1 MTNKRKYRLLPFVVL
16 CGLFFS
22 CTQEQQPCLTPKT
35 AILKIKSVKKAAD
48 GKVLDT
54 AFNAAVFFPMSPL
67 VSTGTFFA
75 KSSGF
80 TLSLSPLSDT
90 CRWRFA
96 PDTAAGVVFDT
107 LTFVYDRQLTFVSN
121 ACGYSHFFNLDTVFS
136 THHTVDSASVLNP
149 SVTNNVNTN
158 HVQVFIRPRP

>member
-1 MTNKRKYRLLPFVVL
+1 MTNKGKYRLLPVVIL
-16 CGLFFS
+16 YGVFFA
-22 CTQEQQPCLTPKT
+22 CTQERQPCLNPKT
-35 AILKIKSVKKAAD
+35 AILKMKSVKMASD

-67 VSTGTFFA
+67 VSTGTYFA
-75 KSSGF
+75 KASGF

-96 PDTAAGVVFDT
+96 PDTAAGVLFDT
-107 LTFVYDRQLTFVSN
+107 LTFVYQRQLTFVSN

-136 THHTVDSASVLNP
+136 TNHTVDSASILNR

>member
-1 MTNKRKYRLLPFVVL
+1 MTNRIRYSLLLNVVFW
-16 CGLFFS
+16 GLSFS
-22 CTQEQQPCLTPKT
+22 CTQERQPCLTPKT
-35 AILKIKSVKKAAD
+35 AILKMKSVKRSSD

-67 VSTGTFFA
+67 VSTGTYFA
-75 KSSGF
+75 KASGF

-96 PDTAAGVVFDT
+96 PDTAAGIVFDT
-107 LTFVYDRQLTFVSN
+107 LTFVYERQLTFVSN
-121 ACGYSHFFNLDTVFS
+121 ACGYSHFFDLDTVFS
-136 THHTVDSASVLNP
+136 TNHTVDSASVLNR

>member
-1 MTNKRKYRLLPFVVL
+1 MTKNWKYRLMPVVIL

-22 CTQEQQPCLTPKT
+22 CTQERQPCLTPKT
-35 AILKIKSVKKAAD
+35 AILKMKSVRKATD
-48 GKVLDT
+48 DKVLDT
-54 AFNAAVFFPMSPL
+54 AFNAAVFFPMSPF

-75 KSSGF
+75 KASGF

-90 CRWRFA
+90 CQWRFA
-96 PDTAAGVVFDT
+96 PDTAAGVLYDT
-107 LTFVYDRQLTFVSN
+107 LTFVYRRQLTFVSN
-121 ACGYSHFFNLDTVFS
+121 ACGYSHFFELDTVFS
-136 THHTVDSASVLNP
+136 THHTVDSASILNR